1 MGNGMQNS
9 GKQEKLWKHGKNFGS
24 FPGFLCRWRSPK
36 REEERQ
42 RDGDAISDVVEEMGC
57 KRSLIVVLCNDEL
70 ENGSFAA
77 LSIQMADASRQIRHM
92 RGEDLQGLTIQE
104 LQQLEKTLEV
114 GLSHVI
120 RKDEQ
125 ILEQINDIRNKEMQ
139 LLKENAW
146 LRHQL
151 ADISSIRKQAAVE
164 AEIAFQEDGQSSL
177 SETNL
182 THSGSRE
189 NDDFSDTSL
198 RLGNSDNFFVP
209 AFASCRFSFPSRK

>member
-1 MGNGMQNS
+1 MKGITERNS
-9 GKQEKLWKHGKNFGS
+9 MHSNNIASVHQ
-24 FPGFLCRWRSPK
+24 P
-36 REEERQ
+36 
-42 RDGDAISDVVEEMGC
+42 
-57 KRSLIVVLCNDEL
+57 SLNLHL

-114 GLSHVI
+114 GLSRVMR

-198 RLGNSDNFFVP
+198 RLG
-209 AFASCRFSFPSRK
+209 FSFPSRK